1 MAQTQV
7 PPKKRRVK
15 ARYIVL
21 LCAALAIAGVLL
33 WFFSAHGQAHY
44 LLIGKDNWG
53 PVGEGRSDVMMLCT
67 LDMDGRRVS
76 VTSLARD
83 LKIELP
89 GKNKRE
95 DKLNTVTHYQD
106 EAALVSVVE
115 ELLGLPIEGY
125 VSVNFSSVVE
135 IIDALGGVTVNLT
148 SQEASYLKRVEGEYY
163 QHPLH
168 EGDCF
173 LNGAQALAYM
183 RCRQLDSDFGRTDR
197 QAKVLS
203 ALLNG
208 AKEIDLSLALDVA
221 NTLSNVYVTNLTPVQ
236 VADAVRSVLHLRG
249 GEFRKFTIPAE
260 GTFKY
265 GEVRGSSVLVANMEK
280 NRELLYEFLG
290 IPDPAQSAPPEGV
303 TEKPE
308 TDEEGRS

>member
-1 MAQTQV
+1 
-7 PPKKRRVK
+7 
-15 ARYIVL
+15 
-21 LCAALAIAGVLL
+21 
-33 WFFSAHGQAHY
+33 
-44 LLIGKDNWG
+44 
-53 PVGEGRSDVMMLCT
+53 MMLCT

-76 VTSLARD
+76 ITSLARD

-115 ELLGLPIEGY
+115 ELVGLPIEGY
-125 VSVNFSSVVE
+125 ISVNFSSVVE

-183 RCRQLDSDFGRTDR
+183 RCRQLDNDFGRTDR

-208 AKEIDLSLALDVA
+208 AKEIDLSLALSVA
-221 NTLSNVYVTNLTPVQ
+221 DTLSHVYVTNLTPVQ
-236 VADAVRSVLHLRG
+236 VADAVRNVLHLRG

-290 IPDPAQSAPPEGV
+290 IPDPAQSALPEG
-303 TEKPE
+303 EN
-308 TDEEGRS
+308 

>member
-1 MAQTQV
+1 MENTQ
-7 PPKKRRVK
+7 PLPKRQRLRV
-15 ARYIVL
+15 RYIVL
-21 LCAALAIAGVLL
+21 PVVALLIAGALL
-33 WFFSAHGQAHY
+33 WFFSARGQAHY
-44 LLIGKDNWG
+44 LLIGMDNWG
-53 PVGEGRSDVMMLCT
+53 VVGEGRSDVMILCT
-67 LDMDGRRVS
+67 LDMDGRKVS
-76 VTSLARD
+76 LTSLARD

-89 GKNKRE
+89 GKNRRE

-106 EAALVSVVE
+106 EASLVSVVE
-115 ELLGLPIEGY
+115 ELVGLPIEGY

-148 SQEASYLKRVEGEYY
+148 SKEASYLRRVEGEYY

-168 EGDCF
+168 EGDCH

-208 AKEIDLSLALDVA
+208 ASSIDVGQALELL
-221 NTLSNVYVTNLTPVQ
+221 NTLSHVYRTNLTSVQ
-236 VADAVRSVLHLRG
+236 LADAVRNVLHLRG
-249 GEFRKFTIPAE
+249 AAFQKCTIPAE

-265 GEVRGSSVLVANMEK
+265 GEVRGTSVLVANMEK
-280 NRELLYEFLG
+280 NRALLYEFLG
-290 IPDPAQSAPPEGV
+290 IPDPAATATPAAEN
-303 TEKPE
+303 E
-308 TDEEGRS
+308 

>member
-1 MAQTQV
+1 MMLVTFDTKYNRLVLTSILRDTKVPNPKGNDTKMNLLYKHYGIDGVTQV
-7 PPKKRRVK
+7 LEKQLALDISGTVLINYENVK
-15 ARYIVL
+15 L
-21 LCAALAIAGVLL
+21 L
-33 WFFSAHGQAHY
+33 
-44 LLIGKDNWG
+44 
-53 PVGEGRSDVMMLCT
+53 
-67 LDMDGRRVS
+67 
-76 VTSLARD
+76 
-83 LKIELP
+83 
-89 GKNKRE
+89 
-95 DKLNTVTHYQD
+95 
-106 EAALVSVVE
+106 
-115 ELLGLPIEGY
+115 
-125 VSVNFSSVVE
+125 
-135 IIDALGGVTVNLT
+135 IDALGGVTVNLT

-221 NTLSNVYVTNLTPVQ
+221 NTLSHVYVTNLTPVQ
-236 VADAVRSVLHLRG
+236 VADAVRNVLHLRG

-290 IPDPAQSAPPEGV
+290 IPDPAQSALPEGV
-303 TEKPE
+303 IEKPE